1 MGRADVF
8 DVVSDDGPHLPMQE
22 WIAARCPRLQ
32 DRPTTGLPAPA
43 ASIRRVGGSPKV

>member
-1 MGRADVF
+1 VF

-32 DRPTTGLPAPA
+32 DRPTTGLPALLLP
-43 ASIRRVGGSPKV
+43 SGGSEEARK